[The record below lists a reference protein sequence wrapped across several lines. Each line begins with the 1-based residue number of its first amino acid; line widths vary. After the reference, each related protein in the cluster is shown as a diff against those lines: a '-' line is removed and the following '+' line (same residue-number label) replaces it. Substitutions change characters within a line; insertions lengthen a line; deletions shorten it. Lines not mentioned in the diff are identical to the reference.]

1 MENEEIDQLLNLLD
15 SAALD
20 GDIAPDARRA
30 CSDAASRI
38 RAIRGRLAP
47 LERLLA
53 MSEAQGDIDPTASA
67 GDALRFAER
76 ANLRRDVAELSDRL
90 TSYVWEGTSTLR
102 DWVRP

>member
-1 MENEEIDQLLNLLD
+1 MENEAIDQLLNLLD
-15 SAALD
+15 HAALD
-20 GDIAPDARRA
+20 GDIAPDARRV

-38 RAIRGRLAP
+38 RAVRGRLAP

-53 MSEAQGDIDPTASA
+53 MREAQEIDPTASA
-67 GDALRFAER
+67 GAACRFAER
-76 ANLRRDVAELSDRL
+76 VNLRREVAELCDRL